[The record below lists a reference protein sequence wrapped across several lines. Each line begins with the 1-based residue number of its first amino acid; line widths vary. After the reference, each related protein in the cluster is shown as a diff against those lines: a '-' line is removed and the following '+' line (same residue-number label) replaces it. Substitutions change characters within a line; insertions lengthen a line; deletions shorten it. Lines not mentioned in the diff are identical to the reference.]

1 MFISQAIKPTSFRRL
16 RDALVTAR
24 EDGDATT
31 AGLQRARE
39 LFNDRRLPRPAHGQI
54 ANADDETTESA
65 FAENSFSIKIEPQ
78 LHDAL
83 EDERERMENSAQN
96 TGAKSV
102 ATFEDN
108 VDRELL

>member
-1 MFISQAIKPTSFRRL
+1 MFVAQAIKPSAFRRL
-16 RDALVTAR
+16 RNAFVTAR
-24 EDGDATT
+24 ENGNTTT
-31 AGLQRARE
+31 AGLQRARK
-39 LFNDRRLPRPAHGQI
+39 LFNDRRLPRPAHGEI

-83 EDERERMENSAQN
+83 EDERERMQDSAQD

-102 ATFEDN
+102 TTFEDN